1 MRETCYHCLH
11 ADFKAEANGTMRG
24 FARCT
29 KAKTAEDKASYYF
42 GGYKCDKGEFNPATA
57 DTMENGAKSLK
68 NGATKGNENE
78 KLVNR
83 EIGRCK

>member
-1 MRETCYHCLH
+1 MTRTVSETCYHCLH

-42 GGYKCDKGEFNPATA
+42 GGYKCDKGEFKPATA
-57 DTMENGAKSLK
+57 ETMKK
-68 NGATKGNENE
+68 RRE
-78 KLVNR
+78 KFEEWR
-83 EIGRCK
+83 DKRK

>member
-1 MRETCYHCLH
+1 MTLTASETCYHCLH

-42 GGYKCDKGEFNPATA
+42 GGYQCDKGEFKPANA
-57 DTMENGAKSLK
+57 ETMKVRR
-68 NGATKGNENE
+68 E
-78 KLVNR
+78 KFEKWR
-83 EIGRCK
+83 KR

>member
-42 GGYKCDKGEFNPATA
+42 GGYKCDKGDYWSGGSAFQPA
-57 DTMENGAKSLK
+57 DEIVIQKRR
-68 NGATKGNENE
+68 E
-78 KLVNR
+78 KFEEWRNKR
-83 EIGRCK
+83 K

>member
-1 MRETCYHCLH
+1 MSITTKQTCYHCLH

-42 GGYKCDKGEFNPATA
+42 GGYKCEFNPATS
-57 DTMENGAKSLK
+57 DTMEKRR
-68 NGATKGNENE
+68 E
-78 KLVNR
+78 KFEEWRNKR
-83 EIGRCK
+83 K